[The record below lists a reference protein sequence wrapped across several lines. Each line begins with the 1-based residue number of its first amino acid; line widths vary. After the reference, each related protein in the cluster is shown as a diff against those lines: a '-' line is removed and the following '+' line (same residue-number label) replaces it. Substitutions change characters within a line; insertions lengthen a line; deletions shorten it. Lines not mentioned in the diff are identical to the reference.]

1 MRGEDPR
8 HGNAVGRTGDPTMAL
23 VGGRWC
29 TVGEAEPAHDP
40 AADAADTDSTDKDA
54 SPLSERDLAVLEFER
69 RWWKHAG
76 AKEQAIRD
84 QFGLSAARYYQVLGR
99 VIESPAAE
107 VHDPMLVRRLQRV
120 RDARLAARVNRLRPR

>member
-1 MRGEDPR
+1 M
-8 HGNAVGRTGDPTMAL
+8 
-23 VGGRWC
+23 
-29 TVGEAEPAHDP
+29 GEAEHARNGAADPAHEPDE
-40 AADAADTDSTDKDA
+40 A
-54 SPLSERDLAVLEFER
+54 LSERDLAVLEFER

-99 VIESPAAE
+99 VIESPSAL

-120 RDARLAARVNRLRPR
+120 RAARLSARTNDLLPPH

>member
-1 MRGEDPR
+1 M
-8 HGNAVGRTGDPTMAL
+8 
-23 VGGRWC
+23 
-29 TVGEAEPAHDP
+29 GEAEPAHDP

-99 VIESPAAE
+99 VIESPAALL
-107 VHDPMLVRRLQRV
+107 HDPMLVRRLQRV
-120 RDARLAARVNRLRPR
+120 RAARLAARAERLRPPG

>member
-1 MRGEDPR
+1 VSDAG
-8 HGNAVGRTGDPTMAL
+8 
-23 VGGRWC
+23 
-29 TVGEAEPAHDP
+29 AE
-40 AADAADTDSTDKDA
+40 
-54 SPLSERDLAVLEFER
+54 LSDRDRAILEFER

-99 VIESPAAE
+99 VIESPAAL

-120 RDARLAARVNRLRPR
+120 RAARLRAREDGLRLPR

>member
-1 MRGEDPR
+1 M
-8 HGNAVGRTGDPTMAL
+8 
-23 VGGRWC
+23 
-29 TVGEAEPAHDP
+29 GEAEQAREASFDE
-40 AADAADTDSTDKDA
+40 ADDTGEPVTQ
-54 SPLSERDLAVLEFER
+54 LTERDRAVLEFER

-99 VIESPAAE
+99 VIESPAAL

-120 RDARLAARVNRLRPR
+120 RAARLKAREDGLRPPR

>member
-1 MRGEDPR
+1 M
-8 HGNAVGRTGDPTMAL
+8 
-23 VGGRWC
+23 
-29 TVGEAEPAHDP
+29 GEAEHVPDHASHYPD
-40 AADAADTDSTDKDA
+40 DDTA
-54 SPLSERDLAVLEFER
+54 SAERSALSERDLAVLEFER

-107 VHDPMLVRRLQRV
+107 VHDPMLVRRLRRV

>member
-1 MRGEDPR
+1 M
-8 HGNAVGRTGDPTMAL
+8 
-23 VGGRWC
+23 
-29 TVGEAEPAHDP
+29 
-40 AADAADTDSTDKDA
+40 
-54 SPLSERDLAVLEFER
+54 SERDRAVLEFER

-99 VIESPAAE
+99 VIESPAAL

-120 RDARLAARVNRLRPR
+120 RAARLAARADRLRPPQ

>member
-1 MRGEDPR
+1 M
-8 HGNAVGRTGDPTMAL
+8 
-23 VGGRWC
+23 
-29 TVGEAEPAHDP
+29 GEAEHVPDHASHYPD
-40 AADAADTDSTDKDA
+40 DDTA
-54 SPLSERDLAVLEFER
+54 SAERSALSERDLAVLEFER

-107 VHDPMLVRRLQRV
+107 VDDPMLVRRLRRV

>member
-1 MRGEDPR
+1 MGEPEHAREQASDETD
-8 HGNAVGRTGDPTMAL
+8 AVGDSG
-23 VGGRWC
+23 
-29 TVGEAEPAHDP
+29 AE
-40 AADAADTDSTDKDA
+40 
-54 SPLSERDLAVLEFER
+54 LSDRDRAILEFER

-99 VIESPAAE
+99 VIESPAAL

-120 RDARLAARVNRLRPR
+120 RAARLKAREDGLRLPR

>member
-1 MRGEDPR
+1 
-8 HGNAVGRTGDPTMAL
+8 
-23 VGGRWC
+23 
-29 TVGEAEPAHDP
+29 VGEAEHARDSSS
-40 AADAADTDSTDKDA
+40 DTDDA
-54 SPLSERDLAVLEFER
+54 SRPGLSERDLAVLEFER

-99 VIESPAAE
+99 VIESPAAL

-120 RDARLAARVNRLRPR
+120 RAARLAARANRAAPPS

>member
-1 MRGEDPR
+1 M
-8 HGNAVGRTGDPTMAL
+8 
-23 VGGRWC
+23 
-29 TVGEAEPAHDP
+29 GEAEQAREASFDE
-40 AADAADTDSTDKDA
+40 ADDTGEPVAQLT
-54 SPLSERDLAVLEFER
+54 ERDRAVLEFER

-99 VIESPAAE
+99 VIESPAAL

-120 RDARLAARVNRLRPR
+120 RAAHLKAREDGLRPPR

>member
-1 MRGEDPR
+1 MG
-8 HGNAVGRTGDPTMAL
+8 
-23 VGGRWC
+23 
-29 TVGEAEPAHDP
+29 VGEAEHAPDP
-40 AADAADTDSTDKDA
+40 ASGETDDESVP
-54 SPLSERDLAVLEFER
+54 SEGPSLSERDLAVLEFER

-99 VIESPAAE
+99 VIESPAAL

>member
-1 MRGEDPR
+1 
-8 HGNAVGRTGDPTMAL
+8 
-23 VGGRWC
+23 
-29 TVGEAEPAHDP
+29 VGEPEHAREGASDE
-40 AADAADTDSTDKDA
+40 ADAVSDA
-54 SPLSERDLAVLEFER
+54 GAEFSDRDRAILEFER

-99 VIESPAAE
+99 VIESPAAL

-120 RDARLAARVNRLRPR
+120 RAARLRAREDGLRLPR

>member
-1 MRGEDPR
+1 MGETEHAPDAAP
-8 HGNAVGRTGDPTMAL
+8 HGTDEHRTGPE
-23 VGGRWC
+23 R
-29 TVGEAEPAHDP
+29 
-40 AADAADTDSTDKDA
+40 ST
-54 SPLSERDLAVLEFER
+54 PSERDLAVLEFER

-99 VIESPAAE
+99 VIDSPAAL

-120 RDARLAARVNRLRPR
+120 RDARLAARVDRLRPR